1 MKPTYYIGL
10 MSGTSADAIDTALVA
25 FEAEKIH
32 LIDFISPA
40 LPATFQQQLGELNQQ
55 PQLSLH
61 QLCTLHAQL
70 GQAFADTAQQ
80 MIQRHPN
87 LAILAIGSHGQTLYH
102 APDIGMSLQLGHPA
116 LIAKHCALPT
126 AADFRIDDMALGGQG
141 APLAPVFHRQLF
153 PHLPRPHVLVN
164 IGGIANISLIHHDTV
179 LGYDTGP
186 GNALM
191 DEVCRHHFAC
201 DYDKAGALAAQAQP
215 DAALLQHLLAHPYF
229 QQRPPK
235 STGRDLFNQ
244 TWLAAYLKQG
254 LDPLTLLSTLNQF
267 SVESL
272 ARALEQH
279 TLPHHT
285 PCIICGGGAYNTTL
299 LQRLQTRLPSLRIQT
314 SLDYAIEPNA
324 IEAMMCAWLAH
335 QRVNERPIDL
345 RLITGSQRPAI
356 LGGLWQ
362 P

>member
-10 MSGTSADAIDTALVA
+10 MSGTSVDAIDVALVA
-25 FEAEKIH
+25 FDH
-32 LIDFISPA
+32 SQLSLVDFINSP
-40 LPATFQQQLGELNQQ
+40 LPTPLQHQLTELNKH

-61 QLCTLHAQL
+61 QLCALHAQL
-70 GQAFADTAQQ
+70 GHAFADSAQQ
-80 MIQRHPN
+80 MIQRHPDRP
-87 LAILAIGSHGQTLYH
+87 ICAIGSHGQTLFH
-102 APDIGMSLQLGHPA
+102 APDIGMSLQVGHPA
-116 LIAKHCALPT
+116 MIAKHCQLPT
-126 AADFRIDDMALGGQG
+126 IADFRIDDMALGGQG
-141 APLAPVFHRQLF
+141 APLAPAFHQHLF
-153 PHLPRPHVLVN
+153 PQLPRPHVLIN
-164 IGGIANISLIHHDTV
+164 IGGIANISVITHNSV

-186 GNALM
+186 GNGLM
-191 DEVCRHHFAC
+191 DEVCRRHFGC
-201 DYDKAGALAAQAQP
+201 DYDKSGALAAQAQP
-215 DAALLQHLLAHPYF
+215 DTPLLERLLTHSYF

-244 TWLAAYLKQG
+244 TWLRAYLPPD

-279 TLPHHT
+279 TLPRDT

-299 LQRLQTRLPSLRIQT
+299 LQRLQARLPHLRIQT

-324 IEAMMCAWLAH
+324 IEAMMCAWLAY
-335 QRVNERPIDL
+335 QRLNQQPIDL
-345 RLITGSQRPAI
+345 RLITGARRAAI
-356 LGGLWQ
+356 LGGLWL